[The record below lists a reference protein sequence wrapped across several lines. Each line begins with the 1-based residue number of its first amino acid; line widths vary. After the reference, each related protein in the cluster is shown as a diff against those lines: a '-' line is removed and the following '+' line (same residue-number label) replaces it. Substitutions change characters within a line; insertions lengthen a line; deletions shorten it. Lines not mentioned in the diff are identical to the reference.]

1 MQPDRRPD
9 GAPDD
14 PEDALLDHDPGD
26 LLRTPLQAARGTLD
40 LILCGEG
47 GPIGAS
53 LLPLLGEL
61 RQALDQLEAA
71 VERALPAAVRRFD

>member
-1 MQPDRRPD
+1 MQPTRRPD
-9 GAPDD
+9 AAPGDA
-14 PEDALLDHDPGD
+14 DALLEQDPGD

-47 GPIGAS
+47 GPLCAS

-61 RQALDQLEAA
+61 RQALDQLESAI
-71 VERALPAAVRRFD
+71 ERTLPGVVRRLD